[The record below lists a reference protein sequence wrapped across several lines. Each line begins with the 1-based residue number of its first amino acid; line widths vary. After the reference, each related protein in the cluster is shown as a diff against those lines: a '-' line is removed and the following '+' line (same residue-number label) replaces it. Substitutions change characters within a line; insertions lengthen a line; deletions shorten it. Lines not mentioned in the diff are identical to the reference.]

1 MSTSAFSSGTSV
13 NTVTDAG
20 FWEKIER
27 EKKKKETGYSFARR
41 PEMGAAQHAMAFNV
55 VFHRRE
61 HFGGEKKRKEK
72 ETGDGDAR

>member
-1 MSTSAFSSGTSV
+1 M
-13 NTVTDAG
+13 TDAG